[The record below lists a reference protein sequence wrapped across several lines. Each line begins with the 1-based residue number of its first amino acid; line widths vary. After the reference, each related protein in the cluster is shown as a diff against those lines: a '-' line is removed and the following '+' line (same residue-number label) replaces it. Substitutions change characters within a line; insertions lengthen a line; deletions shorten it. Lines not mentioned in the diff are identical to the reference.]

1 MNKISVKLFQK
12 SFHALLGFMLV
23 SAIASFLVP
32 NTASAANETGVYKD
46 GIYCYNITSEEN
58 KEVQLI
64 GIESTETTEELF
76 IPGTVKINA
85 TEYTVISVNMEWNQ
99 TYATF
104 YNSIKKINIA
114 DTFTGSLLN
123 LNLAFPNFRTMEF
136 YGKTVPNNATV
147 NISDP
152 NITEFLFIVPEGM
165 EEAYSKVISFS
176 LYYSANSDLY
186 EEGIKLTPA
195 IVTSATQK
203 VEYGCFSKDGYIY
216 QVTQSAMKNTGE
228 IQLVGLTTMPINSYI
243 SLPKEVTNNGYTYKL
258 TKLCRFSLIGCG
270 ATTIIIP
277 DTVTEMESWIFDKK
291 VELLFLSKNC
301 KVIPRGLITDE
312 NNESNLRFLYVPE
325 GVTTISEAA
334 FNSISVNKASTI
346 LPTTIKSVGK
356 KSLYS
361 FKLVTFLN
369 KKPIKNIAAAVKN
382 GTTVKVKKS
391 SISSYQSVLN
401 KKVTVTAANNIT
413 KATKLTVNASSIT
426 LSTLAPITLTG
437 ALSKSSNENVY
448 WFSTA
453 TDIFKISSKGVIHP
467 TKAGTAYAIAYTR
480 TSGLHQVIEIVVTK

>member
-1 MNKISVKLFQK
+1 
-12 SFHALLGFMLV
+12 
-23 SAIASFLVP
+23 
-32 NTASAANETGVYKD
+32 
-46 GIYCYNITSEEN
+46 
-58 KEVQLI
+58 
-64 GIESTETTEELF
+64 
-76 IPGTVKINA
+76 
-85 TEYTVISVNMEWNQ
+85 
-99 TYATF
+99 
-104 YNSIKKINIA
+104 
-114 DTFTGSLLN
+114 
-123 LNLAFPNFRTMEF
+123 
-136 YGKTVPNNATV
+136 
-147 NISDP
+147 
-152 NITEFLFIVPEGM
+152 
-165 EEAYSKVISFS
+165 
-176 LYYSANSDLY
+176 
-186 EEGIKLTPA
+186 
-195 IVTSATQK
+195 
-203 VEYGCFSKDGYIY
+203 
-216 QVTQSAMKNTGE
+216 
-228 IQLVGLTTMPINSYI
+228 
-243 SLPKEVTNNGYTYKL
+243 
-258 TKLCRFSLIGCG
+258 
-270 ATTIIIP
+270 
-277 DTVTEMESWIFDKK
+277 MESWIFDKK

-334 FNSISVNKASTI
+334 FNSISVNKASVI
-346 LPTTIKSVGK
+346 LPTTIKSAGK

-391 SISSYQSVLN
+391 SISSFKSVLN

-453 TDIFKISSKGVIHP
+453 TDIFKISSKGVIRP